1 MKVRAIIFLVL
12 VFVNYDAMPAE
23 RLDLGVFAGTS
34 YYMGNINSSRHF
46 YNLSA
51 AAGGIIRYN
60 FNEHYSLRAN
70 LNYGQIKA
78 DDLDFGNILP
88 RTRKASF
95 VNNFYDFSL
104 QGEFSFKPF
113 KVTIFRN
120 PVSTYITGGM
130 AYTSVK
136 GSGNTGTHYVNMP
149 FGAGIKYGISKKVT
163 LAMEWILKKSFTDEI
178 DGVKNF
184 GQFNSPSL
192 VHNNDWVSLAGFS
205 ITIKPFGRK
214 GDCPVY
220 EN

>member
-1 MKVRAIIFLVL
+1 MRAVTTFFLVFI
-12 VFVNYDAMPAE
+12 FVNYDAMPGE
-23 RLDLGVFAGTS
+23 KLDFGVFAGTS
-34 YYMGNINSSRHF
+34 YYMGNINTSRHF
-46 YNLSA
+46 YNLSP

-60 FNEHYSLRAN
+60 FDEHYSLRAN
-70 LNYGQIKA
+70 LSYGQMKA
-78 DDLDFGNILP
+78 DDRDFGNILS
-88 RTRKASF
+88 RTRGASF

-104 QGEFSFKPF
+104 QGEFSFRPF
-113 KVTIFRN
+113 KASIFRD
-120 PVSTYITGGM
+120 PLSTYITAGM
-130 AYTSVK
+130 AYTSVI
-136 GSGNTGTHYVNMP
+136 GSGNTGAHYINLP

-205 ITIKPFGRK
+205 ITVKPFGRK